1 MSQMGGQL
9 AYVVSPVILEQLY
22 GQQGD
27 LPFVVT
33 LIPAF
38 VLFVVMLMCNYL
50 PGGKLAGQVSLAD
63 TREHEVKLGMMN
75 ADNELETEFLGAD
88 GRVANKNE
96 MYPSKGTVRPIPAMI
111 PSNEMELEAATLPV
125 SIRFSAPNND
135 TLPESIQFASPNND
149 TVLEPDNMEIWCV
162 CWRKQKIAL
171 RIYWYHFAEWSS
183 RSIYNRTFSATP
195 SIPPE
200 EGS

>member
-9 AYVVSPVILEQLY
+9 AYVVSPLILEQLY
-22 GQQGD
+22 GQQID

-75 ADNELETEFLGAD
+75 ADNEFETEFLGAD
-88 GRVANKNE
+88 GRVRNKNE

-111 PSNEMELEAATLPV
+111 QENEMELEP
-125 SIRFSAPNND
+125 
-135 TLPESIQFASPNND
+135 TLPESIRFSTNND
-149 TVLEPDNMEIWCV
+149 TVLDTDTMEICSV
-162 CWRKQKIAL
+162 CCRKQVIAS
-171 RIYWYHFAEWSS
+171 RIYWYH
-183 RSIYNRTFSATP
+183 
-195 SIPPE
+195 
-200 EGS
+200 

>member
-75 ADNELETEFLGAD
+75 ADNELETE
-88 GRVANKNE
+88 
-96 MYPSKGTVRPIPAMI
+96 
-111 PSNEMELEAATLPV
+111 TLPE

>member
-9 AYVVSPVILEQLY
+9 AYVVSPLILEQLY
-22 GQQGD
+22 GQQID

-75 ADNELETEFLGAD
+75 ADNEFETDFLGAD
-88 GRVANKNE
+88 GRVGNKNA
-96 MYPSKGTVRPIPAMI
+96 MYSAKGTVTPIPVMI
-111 PSNEMELEAATLPV
+111 RENEVELEPATLPA
-125 SIRFSAPNND
+125 SIRFSS
-135 TLPESIQFASPNND
+135 TNND
-149 TVLEPDNMEIWCV
+149 TVLDTDTMEICSV
-162 CWRKQKIAL
+162 CWRKQVIAS
-171 RIYWYHFAEWSS
+171 RIYWYH
-183 RSIYNRTFSATP
+183 
-195 SIPPE
+195 
-200 EGS
+200 